1 MVEIALGLG
10 IVLSLALTE
19 TLGVTAGG
27 LIVPG
32 YIALYLRVIGTFAV
46 SLIVFGIVR
55 LLSFRMLIFGKR
67 RLVICLLLGF
77 LLGALSKQYLFFAE
91 EQLSLAAIGNI
102 IPGLIASWMVRQ
114 GVARTIS
121 VVMITAII
129 VQLTLMVIGLEVP
142 HV

>member
-1 MVEIALGLG
+1 
-10 IVLSLALTE
+10 
-19 TLGVTAGG
+19 
-27 LIVPG
+27 
-32 YIALYLRVIGTFAV
+32 
-46 SLIVFGIVR
+46 
-55 LLSFRMLIFGKR
+55 MLIFGKR

-77 LLGALSKQYLFFAE
+77 LLGALSKQYLFFPE